1 MLASGGLAQAHDAPA
16 MWEMAAGG
24 TQEFEVASVRP
35 DDGPFHSPSFPMSAD
50 DSFRDPH
57 GLFHADFGLETYM
70 EFAYKLWM
78 TADQREV
85 MLKGQ
90 PDWIKSQRFAIEGKA
105 PEGTT
110 KDQYRMMM
118 QGLLAERFGLKVH
131 FVPRE
136 EKVLEMVLVKS
147 NKVGPQMTPHA
158 QGAACDT
165 KLASVFP
172 SSCYVFMVHTQEGVP
187 GMVQA
192 GTRGSP
198 MDLIGHLLS
207 NLGEQSGEIGRPVVD
222 RTGVAGEWDIHF
234 EWAQKFGGGP
244 PDPGMPTEP
253 TLLEAIR
260 DQLGLKF
267 VPAKAVLQEMVLDAV
282 REPTPN

>member
-1 MLASGGLAQAHDAPA
+1 M
-16 MWEMAAGG
+16 
-24 TQEFEVASVRP
+24 EFDVASVRP
-35 DDGPFHSPSFPMSAD
+35 DNGPFKTPSFPMSAD

-78 TADQREV
+78 TAEQRDA
-85 MLKGQ
+85 MLAGQ
-90 PDWIKSQRFAIEGKA
+90 PDWIKNQRFAIEAKA

-110 KDQYRMMM
+110 KDQYRLMM
-118 QGLLAERFGLKVH
+118 QSLLAERFGLKVH

-136 EKVLEMVLVKS
+136 EKVLAMMLVKPG
-147 NKVGPQMTPHA
+147 KPGAQMTPHA
-158 QGAACDT
+158 QGPSCET
-165 KLASVFP
+165 RLATVFP
-172 SSCYVFMVHTQEGVP
+172 STCYVFMVHTQDGAL

-207 NLGEQSGEIGRPVVD
+207 NLGERSGEISRPVVD
-222 RTGVAGEWDIHF
+222 HTGLAGEWDMHF

-253 TLLEAIR
+253 TLLESIR

-267 VPAKAVLQEMVLDAV
+267 EPGKAILQELVVDAV
-282 REPTPN
+282 HQPTAN